1 MWKRLSH
8 NGPVSER
15 NSLPVKDNG
24 NHKDVALKH
33 NHQDILI
40 NLFKYFLV
48 LFLIGI
54 AMIMNYHNNG
64 EFISLSEDLNEI
76 LVYGGGALTVLLTVT
91 LYKTLKMI
99 PSIDQHMLL
108 SSSVVGGVAL
118 CLLYWYVLVI
128 MDVPVFKTI
137 FKTILYLIIFFI
149 PFIIV
154 LVIIE
159 GSIEK
164 IYTELMNK
172 DSFLRYE
179 PDDETIIKLTLC
191 ALLVSPLIYLP
202 LLFSALIPL
211 WNYLFK

>member
-15 NSLPVKDNG
+15 NSLPAKDNG

-33 NHQDILI
+33 KHQDIPV
-40 NLFKYFLV
+40 NLFKYLLV

-64 EFISLSEDLNEI
+64 EFISLSDDLNEI
-76 LVYGGGALTVLLTVT
+76 LVYGGGALTILLTVT

-99 PSIDQHMLL
+99 PSIDRYMLL

-118 CLLYWYVLVI
+118 CLLYWYALFI
-128 MDVPVFKTI
+128 MDVPVFKTF
-137 FKTILYLIIFFI
+137 FKTIFYLIIFFI

-159 GSIEK
+159 GSIET
-164 IYTELMNK
+164 IYTDLMNK
-172 DSFLRYE
+172 DSFYRYE
-179 PDDETIIKLTLC
+179 PDDKTIQKLSLC

-202 LLFSALIPL
+202 LLFSVLIPI